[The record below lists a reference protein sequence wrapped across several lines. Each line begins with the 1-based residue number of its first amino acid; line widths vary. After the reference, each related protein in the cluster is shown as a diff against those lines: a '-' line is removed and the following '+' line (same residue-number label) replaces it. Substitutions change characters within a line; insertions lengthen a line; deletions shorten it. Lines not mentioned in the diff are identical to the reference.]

1 MKVIIAGGGRLGYNL
16 ANNLIDRRYDV
27 SIIEISKTTC
37 ERLANELGIEVICG
51 DATNIETLHNI
62 DIRDTDCFIAV
73 TGRDQ
78 DNIVASQLAKNDLSI
93 RKVIARANNPRNLEA
108 MRRMDIDIVVNS
120 TEIITKMIEQEVVNA
135 GAQLLT
141 TLNKGRA
148 AIMSFTLPEHSA
160 LDGYA
165 IKNIRMPASSLI
177 VSVVRDDK
185 LYIPRGDTVIYAKD
199 EIVIICGD
207 DSQKS
212 VEKLWTA
219 VKK

>member
-1 MKVIIAGGGRLGYNL
+1 MKVIIAGGGRLGYSL
-16 ANNLIDRRYDV
+16 ARNLIDRRYDV
-27 SIIEISKTTC
+27 AVIEISKQVS
-37 ERLANELGIEVICG
+37 EKLANELEIEVICG
-51 DATNIETLHNI
+51 DATNIEALHNI
-62 DIRDTDCFIAV
+62 DTRGVDCFIAV

-78 DNIVASQLAKNDLSI
+78 DNIVASQLAKNELGI
-93 RKVIARANNPRNLEA
+93 PKVISRANNPRNLEA
-108 MRRMDIDIVVNS
+108 MRKMDIDIVVNS

-148 AIMSFTLPEHSA
+148 AIMSFTLPEKST

-165 IKNIRMPASSLI
+165 IKDIKMPASSLI
-177 VSVVRDDK
+177 VSVVRDEQ
-185 LYIPRGDTVIYAKD
+185 LYIPRGDTVVHAKD

-212 VEKLWTA
+212 IEKLWTA
-219 VKK
+219 VRK